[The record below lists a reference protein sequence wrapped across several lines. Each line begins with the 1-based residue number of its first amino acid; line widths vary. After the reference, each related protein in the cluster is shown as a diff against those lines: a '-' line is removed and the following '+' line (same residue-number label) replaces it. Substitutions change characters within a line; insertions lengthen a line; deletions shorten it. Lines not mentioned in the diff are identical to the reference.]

1 MPASVLNVFPLRVQ
15 SMDTETRTA
24 SKSVVLI
31 LLPTF
36 NRFLVTRKQL
46 LYVQTDIFKPF
57 RGNLV

>member
-46 LYVQTDIFKPF
+46 LYVQTDRFKPF

>member
-31 LLPTF
+31 LLLTF
-36 NRFLVTRKQL
+36 NRCLVTRMQL
-46 LYVQTDIFKPF
+46 LYLQTDIFKPF

>member
-57 RGNLV
+57 RRNLV